1 MVQSARTNSLWSRIT
16 ATFGHWPGIG
26 TVLIAAALLRLASIP
41 LVRSYLHP
49 ETWEFGPLA
58 RNLAQGFGYT
68 DLLKDGSRVPSI
80 FMPPAYSYFLAFFF
94 WLGGERPATYLA
106 IEVLQAAFGVLL
118 VYVVYRLARLLIG
131 ERGAIAAACM
141 TAIFPT
147 QIYMC
152 NEFHGI
158 SIYIVLETAAVFFL
172 IRYLQISHAWGDV
185 ILAGLC
191 MGVLL
196 PFRGEAPAL
205 VLVYAAILAL
215 RGGRKAVVPAVAF
228 ALIAAACLAPWTIRN
243 YREFGRV
250 IPVCA
255 SGGYNLCVGNN
266 ENATGSQH
274 YNYIGLM
281 PAGEK
286 AELGRI
292 PLGRNTRVAQ
302 DDFLKRLAVDYI
314 RTHPREEAVLALK
327 KLFIFFVFDPSHE
340 KGRNPAYWIPSLLL
354 SLLAI
359 WGAILRGKKLFGND
373 LFLVGSILLAVAV
386 GMVVFVLPRYKIVI
400 DPFLIII
407 AANVFA
413 AKAPLNKLS
422 SEAKPA

>member
-1 MVQSARTNSLWSRIT
+1 
-16 ATFGHWPGIG
+16 
-26 TVLIAAALLRLASIP
+26 
-41 LVRSYLHP
+41 
-49 ETWEFGPLA
+49 
-58 RNLAQGFGYT
+58 
-68 DLLKDGSRVPSI
+68 
-80 FMPPAYSYFLAFFF
+80 
-94 WLGGERPATYLA
+94 
-106 IEVLQAAFGVLL
+106 
-118 VYVVYRLARLLIG
+118 
-131 ERGAIAAACM
+131 
-141 TAIFPT
+141 
-147 QIYMC
+147 
-152 NEFHGI
+152 
-158 SIYIVLETAAVFFL
+158 
-172 IRYLQISHAWGDV
+172 
-185 ILAGLC
+185 
-191 MGVLL
+191 
-196 PFRGEAPAL
+196 
-205 VLVYAAILAL
+205 
-215 RGGRKAVVPAVAF
+215 
-228 ALIAAACLAPWTIRN
+228 
-243 YREFGRV
+243 
-250 IPVCA
+250 
-255 SGGYNLCVGNN
+255 
-266 ENATGSQH
+266 
-274 YNYIGLM
+274 M